1 MKNHKILLIIILL
14 INFNNYSFAQK
25 NDVLLTDSEKIE
37 TIKAVSKVLNENYI
51 FPEVSDKIIEL
62 LNSKLNDDQYASI
75 KDPNEFAN
83 VLTSHIQSFNHDK
96 HLRVLFE
103 PKRIAEEN
111 IIISTEDSLKFEQ
124 KYKAI
129 LRQNNYS
136 FKETKILEGNVGYLD
151 LRKFRD
157 PEYAGETAISA
168 MAFLSNSD
176 AIIIDLRNNGG
187 GTPKMVQLI
196 ASYFFSNEAVHLN
209 SVYKRKENLT
219 KQFWTLPY
227 VQGKRIPDVPLYIL
241 TSSRTFSAAEEFCY
255 DLQSLKRAII
265 VGETTGGGA
274 HPGGRIKAT
283 DQYNVWTPTG
293 RAINP
298 ITNTNWEG
306 VGVKPHIKISA
317 KDALLTAHIKAL
329 DSLKNGNINMKK
341 YYDWHLESLKAR
353 KKPLNID
360 VSTLTTYTGNY
371 GIRTIGLED
380 GKLYYQI
387 RNSMKYGLTPI
398 SKDTFMIEELF
409 HLKIQFLF
417 ENNKAVAIKSLNEN
431 GTSRKYNIDKK

>member
-1 MKNHKILLIIILL
+1 MKNNKILLIIILL
-14 INFNNYSFAQK
+14 ISFNNYSFAQ
-25 NDVLLTDSEKIE
+25 NNELLLTDSEKIE
-37 TIKAVSKVLNENYI
+37 TIKAVSKVINENYI
-51 FPEVSDKIIEL
+51 FPEVSDKIIQL
-62 LNSKLNDDQYASI
+62 LNSKLSDDQYASV
-75 KDPNEFAN
+75 KDPNEFAS
-83 VLTSHIQSFNHDK
+83 VLTLDIQSFNHDK

-111 IIISTEDSLKFEQ
+111 IVISTEDSLKLEQ
-124 KYKAI
+124 KYQAI
-129 LRQNNYS
+129 FRRNNYY
-136 FKETKILEGNVGYLD
+136 FKETRILEGNIGYLD
-151 LRKFRD
+151 LRKFKD
-157 PEYAGETAISA
+157 PKHAGETAISA
-168 MAFLSNSD
+168 MTFLSNSD

-227 VQGKRIPDVPLYIL
+227 VQGKRMPDVPLYIL

-306 VGVKPHIKISA
+306 VGVRPHIKIPA
-317 KDALLTAHIKAL
+317 QEALLTAHIKAL
-329 DSLKNGNINMKK
+329 DSLKNGNINMKN
-341 YYDWHLESLKAR
+341 YYDWHLESLQAR
-353 KKPLNID
+353 KSPLNMD
-360 VSTLTTYTGNY
+360 ESTLIPYTGNY

-387 RNSMKYGLTPI
+387 RNSMKYGLIPI

-409 HLKIQFLF
+409 HLRIQFLF
-417 ENNKAVAIKSLNEN
+417 ENNKVIAIKSLNEN
-431 GTSRKYNIDKK
+431 GTSRKYNIDKN

>member
-14 INFNNYSFAQK
+14 INFNHYSFAQK
-25 NDVLLTDSEKIE
+25 NEVLLTDSEKIE

-129 LRQNNYS
+129 QRQNNYS

-168 MAFLSNSD
+168 MAF
-176 AIIIDLRNNGG
+176 
-187 GTPKMVQLI
+187 
-196 ASYFFSNEAVHLN
+196 
-209 SVYKRKENLT
+209 
-219 KQFWTLPY
+219 
-227 VQGKRIPDVPLYIL
+227 
-241 TSSRTFSAAEEFCY
+241 
-255 DLQSLKRAII
+255 
-265 VGETTGGGA
+265 
-274 HPGGRIKAT
+274 
-283 DQYNVWTPTG
+283 
-293 RAINP
+293 
-298 ITNTNWEG
+298 
-306 VGVKPHIKISA
+306 
-317 KDALLTAHIKAL
+317 
-329 DSLKNGNINMKK
+329 
-341 YYDWHLESLKAR
+341 
-353 KKPLNID
+353 
-360 VSTLTTYTGNY
+360 
-371 GIRTIGLED
+371 
-380 GKLYYQI
+380 
-387 RNSMKYGLTPI
+387 
-398 SKDTFMIEELF
+398 
-409 HLKIQFLF
+409 
-417 ENNKAVAIKSLNEN
+417 
-431 GTSRKYNIDKK
+431 